1 MNDKQIL
8 LQSLRVQ
15 YDRLYHNNSYTDA
28 SASFEKLV
36 SLMDDYKWYRK
47 PELQSFDTNGND
59 WYLSENTVAM
69 TLYVDLFAGNLE
81 GVKSHIDYFKDL
93 GITLIHFM
101 PLLQGRPGENDGGYA
116 VANYKAIDAKFG
128 TLKQFEELVSSLRK
142 EGIHSCIDF
151 VVNHTAKEHAWAV
164 SALSGNQDAMNL
176 YMMYPDRTIPDRFE
190 KTVPEVFPTV
200 SPGNFNY
207 YPEIDRHVF
216 TSFYEFQWDLNFNNP
231 EVFHRIVDILLHIAN
246 LGVDMIRLDAIPFMW
261 KELETTCRNLP
272 NVHVLLDMFNTIISY
287 VCPSVVLLGEAIVEP
302 EEIVKYFG
310 TEHQECQ
317 MMYNATFMVNIWN
330 AIATRDIRLMTI
342 DQSRL
347 HPGFGGCWINYARC
361 HDDIGW
367 GFNEEATRSIG
378 LDPYFHK
385 QFLIQFFEG
394 QHEDSFSKGE
404 LYEFDEKTM
413 DARNSGTLASLCG
426 LETSSEYSDQYQ
438 QELAIKRIILI
449 HSLVIASRGIPLI
462 YSGDELAT
470 VNAYDYKEDDS
481 KAHDSR
487 WLHRIPFDWNRA
499 ARRNDA
505 GTVEGNVFQAIKK
518 LIAIRK
524 GDTIFSSAIDHQI
537 IDTQNQ
543 HVYCMAKEQD
553 GRNLVA
559 LFNFSE
565 YPQVLQNESFLPQHL
580 RTEKKDLYQGKSV
593 NLAAPKTLLGP
604 YEFLLLI

>member
-1 MNDKQIL
+1 
-8 LQSLRVQ
+8 
-15 YDRLYHNNSYTDA
+15 
-28 SASFEKLV
+28 
-36 SLMDDYKWYRK
+36 
-47 PELQSFDTNGND
+47 
-59 WYLSENTVAM
+59 
-69 TLYVDLFAGNLE
+69 
-81 GVKSHIDYFKDL
+81 
-93 GITLIHFM
+93 
-101 PLLQGRPGENDGGYA
+101 
-116 VANYKAIDAKFG
+116 
-128 TLKQFEELVSSLRK
+128 
-142 EGIHSCIDF
+142 
-151 VVNHTAKEHAWAV
+151 
-164 SALSGNQDAMNL
+164 
-176 YMMYPDRTIPDRFE
+176 
-190 KTVPEVFPTV
+190 
-200 SPGNFNY
+200 
-207 YPEIDRHVF
+207 
-216 TSFYEFQWDLNFNNP
+216 
-231 EVFHRIVDILLHIAN
+231 
-246 LGVDMIRLDAIPFMW
+246 
-261 KELETTCRNLP
+261 
-272 NVHVLLDMFNTIISY
+272 
-287 VCPSVVLLGEAIVEP
+287 
-302 EEIVKYFG
+302 
-310 TEHQECQ
+310 
-317 MMYNATFMVNIWN
+317 MYNATFMVNIWN

-347 HPGFGGCWINYARC
+347 RPGFGGCWINYARC

-385 QFLIQFFEG
+385 QFLIRFFEG
-394 QHEDSFSKGE
+394 QHEDSFSRGE

-438 QELAIKRIILI
+438 QELAVKRIILI

-499 ARRNDA
+499 ALRNDA
-505 GTVEGNVFQAIKK
+505 GTVEGIVFQAIKK

-524 GDTIFSSAIDHQI
+524 GDTIFSSTFDHQI
-537 IDTQNQ
+537 IDTHNQ
-543 HVYCMAKEQD
+543 HIYCMTKEKD

-565 YPQVLQNESFLPQHL
+565 YPQVLQNESFLPQNL
-580 RTEKKDLYQGKSV
+580 RTEKRELFQGKSV